1 MQHIVNCL
9 ISALGHARQV
19 LTMQD
24 QRSIGISLM
33 RALTTE
39 ELHCVVGG
47 DGEQGPRG
55 GW

>member
-1 MQHIVNCL
+1 MQYIVNYL

-19 LTMQD
+19 LTMQG
-24 QRSIGISLM
+24 QRSIGISLK
-33 RALTTE
+33 RELTTN
-39 ELHCVVGG
+39 ELRCVVGG

>member
-19 LTMQD
+19 LTMQE
-24 QRSIGISLM
+24 QRSIGMTSM
-33 RALTTE
+33 RELTSH
-39 ELHCVVGG
+39 ELRDVAGG
-47 DGEQGPRG
+47 DDDTGPRG